1 MALLRILKKIRRN
14 INDYGL
20 RITLNKGFA
29 RLVKLFYENRTY
41 RIYVKYLD
49 KHTDLPPGEDGFV
62 YKLINA
68 ADEHLIR
75 QIEDMEEWLHD
86 RIKNKLQE
94 GALCLVALDGTT
106 VAGFNLV
113 SLDEG
118 CLPLIYFKKKLRP
131 HTAWSEQITV
141 HRNYRGK
148 RLASAL
154 RARMFEVLKK
164 KGIRKFYGGA
174 QVENIASLKLTRR
187 VGFVEF
193 ADMQYRKVLN
203 RKSLHCRRYR
213 A

>member
-1 MALLRILKKIRRN
+1 VALLRILKKIRRN

-20 RITLNKGFA
+20 RITLNKGIA

-49 KHTDLPPGEDGFV
+49 KHTDSSSADDGFV

-68 ADEHLIR
+68 ADDHFIR

-86 RIKNKLQE
+86 KVKNKLQQ
-94 GALCLVALDGTT
+94 GSLCLVALDGTA

-113 SLDEG
+113 SLAEG

-131 HTAWSEQITV
+131 GTAWSEHITV
-141 HRNYRGK
+141 HKDYRGR
-148 RLASAL
+148 RLASTI

-164 KGIRKFYGGA
+164 RGVRKFYGGA
-174 QVENIASLKLTRR
+174 QVENIASLKLARR